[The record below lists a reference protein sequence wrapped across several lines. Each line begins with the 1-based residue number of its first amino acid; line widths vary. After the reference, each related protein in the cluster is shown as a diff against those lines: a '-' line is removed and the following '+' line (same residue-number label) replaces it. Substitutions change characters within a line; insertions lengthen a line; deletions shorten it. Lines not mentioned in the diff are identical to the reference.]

1 MDNYAEK
8 TYNFN
13 GINLVSIK
21 VLPFYLVF
29 QPMALR

>member
-13 GINLVSIK
+13 GINLFSSK
-21 VLPFYLVF
+21 ALPFYPVYH
-29 QPMALR
+29 PMALR